1 MQINFLLILRRIIL
15 NNELLKKSYIFTD
28 ISIDKKDKNNALN
41 KIAELLAE
49 PMGLSQKE
57 LVAGLL
63 KREEEGTTGF
73 TDGLAIPHATLK
85 SLDDPKVGVVTFSDP
100 IEWDSLDGQGVKAA
114 FVLLTPENG
123 ENNVHLKMLSQLSRN
138 LMKADFVKSIQ
149 DNLSNADG
157 LFEIV
162 GNIINQ

>member
-1 MQINFLLILRRIIL
+1 MDNKILKR
-15 NNELLKKSYIFTD
+15 NYIYTD
-28 ISIDKKDKNNALN
+28 ISIEKREKKEALN
-41 KIAELLAE
+41 KISELLSE
-49 PMGLSQKE
+49 PMGLSKKE
-57 LVAGLL
+57 LEKGLL

-85 SLDDPKVGVVTFSDP
+85 SLDDPKVGVITFTDP
-100 IEWDSLDGQGVKAA
+100 IEWESLDGEGVKAA

-138 LMKADFVKSIQ
+138 LMKEEFVKNIQ
-149 DNLSNADG
+149 NNLSNGDE
-157 LFEIV
+157 LFNIV